1 MTRNVAL
8 GRSGL
13 LAAAGLAAAVGI
25 GAIAIGV
32 AASGGPG
39 AAAAPG
45 VLLASSPSPTPATP
59 NVNPGWGG
67 RGGRGMMGGPGMKG
81 GGWGVAGDDGWAG
94 PGGGRR
100 MGAYGDI
107 SITKIDG
114 TKLSLQTTD
123 GWTRTIDAAGATVT
137 RDGQTVALDT
147 LRVGDQIVFG
157 QTRQADGT
165 FKISRVTVVL
175 PRSAGTVSAI
185 DSASLTLTLRDGTSQ
200 KIVLTSSTT
209 YRLAGQAST
218 RSAIAVGSAVSA
230 TGTVASDGTFT
241 ATSVDI
247 MPSVVA
253 GTLKSKTS
261 DTIVLTTRDG
271 STVTVKVSST
281 TTYQVAGVTSAALK
295 DVAVGA
301 WVNAQGTRN
310 ADGSLS
316 ATAVRAMPA
325 DWPGGGFGR
334 GHGWDWWGGPNAPA
348 ASPPPTPSQG

>member
-1 MTRNVAL
+1 MTRRFAM

-13 LAAAGLAAAVGI
+13 LAAASLAAVVGV

-39 AAAAPG
+39 TAVAPG

-59 NVNPGWGG
+59 NVKPGWGG
-67 RGGRGMMGGPGMKG
+67 PGGPGMMGGRGF
-81 GGWGVAGDDGWAG
+81 AGDDGWAG

-114 TKLSLQTTD
+114 TKLSLQTAD

-137 RDGQTVALDT
+137 RDGQTVALGT
-147 LRVGDQIVFG
+147 LKVGDQIVFG
-157 QTRQADGT
+157 QTRQTDGS
-165 FKISRVTVVL
+165 FKITQITVVL
-175 PRSAGTVSAI
+175 PRTAGTVSAV
-185 DSASLTLTLRDGTSQ
+185 DATSLTLTLRDGTSK
-200 KIVLTSSTT
+200 KIVLTTSTT

-218 RSAIAVGSAVSA
+218 WSAITVGGSVTA

-247 MPSVVA
+247 MPSAVA
-253 GTLKSKTS
+253 GTVKSKTS
-261 DTIVLTTRDG
+261 DTIVLTARDG
-271 STVTVKVSST
+271 STVTVEVSST
-281 TTYQVAGVTSAALK
+281 TTYQVAGVTTPTLD

-301 WVNAQGTRN
+301 WVNAQGTKN

-316 ATAVRAMPA
+316 ATAVRAMSA
-325 DWPGGGFGR
+325 DSKDGGFGR
-334 GHGWDWWGGPNAPA
+334 DHGRAWPGGPSSPRTSPA
-348 ASPPPTPSQG
+348 PTPNQG